1 MQLAMTSFGL
11 CNQMPIRIGG
21 RIIGIILIP
30 SP

>member
-1 MQLAMTSFGL
+1 MLRRMTSFGRR
-11 CNQMPIRIGG
+11 NQMPIGIGS